1 VDEIEMNQL
10 ASLPALAPAAAYIAV
25 LAIALVPLT
34 FSVMRLRMVTET
46 GLGDGGHERLAKAI
60 RVHAN
65 YAENIPFGLALLL
78 LLALLGSPLWAVHVL
93 GLGLII
99 GRAFH
104 ALGLSRSSGP
114 SPARGAGIMAT
125 QFSLLFGAV
134 MILWRLLH

>member
-1 VDEIEMNQL
+1 MNQL
-10 ASLPALAPAAAYIAV
+10 ASLPALPAAAAYIAV
-25 LAIALVPLT
+25 LTMALMPLT
-34 FSVMRLRMVTET
+34 FAVIRLRVTT
-46 GLGDGGHERLAKAI
+46 GTGIGDGGHARLAKAI

-99 GRAFH
+99 GRASH

-114 SPARGAGIMAT
+114 SPARGAGIIIT
-125 QFSLLFGAV
+125 QFSLLFGAA
-134 MILWRLLH
+134 MILWQTLR

>member
-1 VDEIEMNQL
+1 MNQL

-25 LAIALVPLT
+25 LTIALVPLT
-34 FSVMRLRMVTET
+34 FAVMRLRMVTET
-46 GLGDGGHERLAKAI
+46 GLGDGGHERLAKTI

-93 GLGLII
+93 GLGLVI
-99 GRAFH
+99 GRAAH

-114 SPARGAGIMAT
+114 SPARGAGIMLT
-125 QFSLLFGAV
+125 QFSLLFGAG
-134 MILWRLLH
+134 MILWQTLR

>member
-1 VDEIEMNQL
+1 MNQL

-25 LAIALVPLT
+25 LTIALVPLT
-34 FSVMRLRMVTET
+34 FAVMRLRMVTET

-93 GLGLII
+93 GLGLVI
-99 GRAFH
+99 GRAAH

-114 SPARGAGIMAT
+114 SPARGAGIMLT
-125 QFSLLFGAV
+125 QFSLLFGAG
-134 MILWRLLH
+134 MILWQTLR

>member
-1 VDEIEMNQL
+1 MNQL
-10 ASLPALAPAAAYIAV
+10 ASLPALPAAAAYIA
-25 LAIALVPLT
+25 LLTIALVPLT
-34 FSVMRLRMVTET
+34 FVVVRLRMVTAT

-78 LLALLGSPLWAVHVL
+78 LLALIDGPLWAVHGL

-104 ALGLSRSSGP
+104 VLGLSKSSGP
-114 SPARGAGIMAT
+114 SPARGLGIMLT
-125 QFSLLFGAV
+125 QISLLFGAA
-134 MILWRLLH
+134 MILWQTLR